1 MMFVSFSTWRPC
13 LGQPG
18 ALVVVNLAPLSWS
31 TWRPLLGALVLVNL
45 APLSWS
51 TWRPCLGQPWRP
63 RFLERRIWRMATH
76 TYTYMYTCLLY
87 FE

>member
-31 TWRPLLGALVLVNL
+31 TWRLLLGALV
-45 APLSWS
+45 WS
-51 TWRPCLGQPWRP
+51 TWRPCLGQPGALVLVNLGALD
-63 RFLERRIWRMATH
+63 F
-76 TYTYMYTCLLY
+76 
-87 FE
+87 